1 MFVEGE
7 PLRSLAGTSPVRM
20 RRGPL
25 LTVGFFVFAMIAAYE
40 VAGYI
45 LRNDVTSLAFVGVAF
60 VGGAFIVAILNNWRN
75 GVYFFLA
82 WLLFEDFAR
91 KYLGNNM
98 AIYFAKDFLVAIVYL
113 SFFIA
118 YRRKD
123 KDLQVLRPPFL
134 MALLVF
140 VWFGFLQVFNP
151 GSTSVFF
158 GFLGMKLYFYYI
170 PLFVIGYALIDS
182 EPALRRFFF
191 INLSLML
198 VIVVLGI
205 VQSVLGHTFSIP
217 TLWQTI

>member
-1 MFVEGE
+1 
-7 PLRSLAGTSPVRM
+7 
-20 RRGPL
+20 
-25 LTVGFFVFAMIAAYE
+25 MIAAYE

-45 LRNDVTSLAFVGVAF
+45 LRNDVTSLALVGVAF

-151 GSTSVFF
+151 GSTSIFF

-170 PLFVIGYALIDS
+170 R
-182 EPALRRFFF
+182 LRTDQLGTCAAAFF
-191 INLSLML
+191 LH
-198 VIVVLGI
+198 
-205 VQSVLGHTFSIP
+205 QSKPDAGNRCPRNCPGRSRAYIS
-217 TLWQTI
+217 QS